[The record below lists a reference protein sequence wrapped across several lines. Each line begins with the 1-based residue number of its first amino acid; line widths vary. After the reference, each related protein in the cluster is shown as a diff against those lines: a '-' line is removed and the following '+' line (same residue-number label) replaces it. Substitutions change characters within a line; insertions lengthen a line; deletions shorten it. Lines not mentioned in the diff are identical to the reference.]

1 MIATFLCRILIV
13 GNHQVRETFSKKI
26 RKYQQLSQML
36 FTEKG
41 IMKAINIFSAF
52 CKQVG
57 Q

>member
-26 RKYQQLSQML
+26 RKYQQVSQML